1 MATRPNTAGTLTEV
15 LTHQRDAFWTRDGT
29 YQGDDDEVRCN
40 MGAANLPRAERLTE
54 TRARVISR
62 VAGAKALKIS
72 RDTISLV
79 RDRTDIAAVISES
92 VPSLKKHGRRMV
104 GLCPFHVEKT
114 PSFHVNS
121 DSGLYYCF
129 GCKESGD
136 VFRFLERA
144 EGYTFVEAVKAL
156 AERAGVAIEEDAGG
170 DRSDEERRKRE
181 REALLEV
188 LQLCAAWYEEQ
199 LALHPLRASALDELQ
214 RRSLR
219 ADDEAVKAFRVGYAP
234 PSWDALATFLK
245 RQGISPAVGESL
257 GLLVPRANASG
268 YYDRFRNRL
277 MFAVV
282 DAHGQV
288 VAFSGRALPAS
299 PDEVQSREPPPKY
312 INSPESSVYVK
323 GATLFG
329 LWQAR
334 HAIRKQERAV
344 LVEGNFDVVS
354 LHARGLTHVVAPLG
368 TAFTIDQAKLLRR
381 YAPAVTL
388 LFDGDAAGRKAT
400 RAAEDPCF
408 QAGLDAN
415 VALLPD
421 RTDPDEFVR
430 TKGHDALS
438 HVLSTARGLL
448 EYLLDVELDP
458 SFGAANALDR
468 AARVER
474 VASLLARQNDPVVR
488 GMLKGYADYAASRL
502 DLVRSAP
509 NAFEALER
517 KVFSAARGARVN
529 HGPRPFEARIV
540 PAGVPGRGERKAIV
554 GAVIEFPAL
563 LEDSDVQEA
572 LTLLEGESARIVAG
586 VRQAL
591 RRTERG
597 ENVIDVA
604 EFLAQ
609 MPKAI
614 QAFATARL
622 AAPAH
627 DTLEDAR
634 ATVTANA
641 RKLRE
646 TNVAQEANE
655 MVREQHRVVG
665 DWDAELALAKQVHTL
680 VSQRQGVSRK
690 E

>member
-1 MATRPNTAGTLTEV
+1 V
-15 LTHQRDAFWTRDGT
+15 
-29 YQGDDDEVRCN
+29 
-40 MGAANLPRAERLTE
+40 AA
-54 TRARVISR
+54 VM
-62 VAGAKALKIS
+62 IS

-79 RDRTDIAAVISES
+79 RDRTDVAAVISES
-92 VPSLKKHGRRMV
+92 VPSLKKRGRRMV

-121 DSGLYYCF
+121 DTGLYYCF

-144 EGYTFVEAVKAL
+144 EGYTFTEAVKAL
-156 AERAGVAIEEDAGG
+156 AERAGISIEEDTVAE
-170 DRSDEERRKRE
+170 RSDLERHRRE
-181 REALLEV
+181 RESLLGV
-188 LQLCAAWYEEQ
+188 LQICAAWYEEQ
-199 LALHPLRASALDELQ
+199 LREHPSRAPAHDELQ
-214 RRSLR
+214 RRGLH
-219 ADDEAVKAFRVGYAP
+219 ADDEAVRAFRVGYAP
-234 PSWDALATFLK
+234 PAWDALASFLK
-245 RQGISPAVGESL
+245 RHGISPAVGESL
-257 GLLVPRANASG
+257 GLLVPRASASG

-277 MFAVV
+277 MFAVM

-288 VAFSGRALPAS
+288 VAFSGRALPAA
-299 PDEVQSREPPPKY
+299 PDEAPSHNPPPKY
-312 INSPESSVYVK
+312 INSPESPVYTK
-323 GATLFG
+323 GAMLFG

-334 HAIRKQERAV
+334 HAIRKRERAV

-354 LHARGLTHVVAPLG
+354 LHARGLTNVVAPLG
-368 TAFTIDQAKLLRR
+368 TAFTIDQATLLRR
-381 YAPAVTL
+381 YASGVTL
-388 LFDGDAAGRKAT
+388 LFDGDAAGRKAS
-400 RAAEDPCF
+400 RAAEEPCA
-408 QAGLDAN
+408 QAGLDAT

-430 TKGHDALS
+430 TKGQDALAHIIAS
-438 HVLSTARGLL
+438 ARGLL
-448 EYLLDVELDP
+448 EYLIDVELDA
-458 SFGAANALDR
+458 SFAAADVLERASRVDR
-468 AARVER
+468 IAK
-474 VASLLARQNDPVVR
+474 LLARQNDPVVR

-509 NAFEALER
+509 NAFGALER

-529 HGPRPFEARIV
+529 LGPRPFEARI
-540 PAGVPGRGERKAIV
+540 ARSGVPGREERKAIV
-554 GAVIEFPAL
+554 GAVLEFPAL
-563 LEDSDVQEA
+563 LDDSDVQGA
-572 LTLLEGESARIVAG
+572 LELLEGESARIVASI
-586 VRQAL
+586 RQAL
-591 RRTERG
+591 RRNERG
-597 ENVIDVA
+597 EKVIDCA

-665 DWDAELALAKQVHTL
+665 DWDAELALAKQVQSL
-680 VSQRQGVSRK
+680 VAQRQGVSRK

>member
-1 MATRPNTAGTLTEV
+1 M
-15 LTHQRDAFWTRDGT
+15 
-29 YQGDDDEVRCN
+29 
-40 MGAANLPRAERLTE
+40 
-54 TRARVISR
+54 IS
-62 VAGAKALKIS
+62 K
-72 RDTISLV
+72 DTISLV

-92 VPSLKKHGRRMV
+92 VPSLKKRGRRMV

-114 PSFHVNS
+114 PSFHVNP

-144 EGYTFVEAVKAL
+144 EGYTFIEAVKAL
-156 AERAGVAIEEDAGG
+156 AERAGIPVAEDAGAERSDG
-170 DRSDEERRKRE
+170 DRRRRE
-181 REALLEV
+181 RESLTDV
-188 LQLCAAWYEEQ
+188 LQLCAAWYEQQ
-199 LALHPLRASALDELQ
+199 LREHPGSASAHDELS
-214 RRSLR
+214 RRDLK
-219 ADDEAVKAFRVGYAP
+219 ADDEAVRAFRVGFAP
-234 PSWDALATFLK
+234 PSWDALAEFLK
-245 RQGISPAVGESL
+245 RQGISPAVGETL
-257 GLLVPRANASG
+257 GLLVPRASGSG
-268 YYDRFRNRL
+268 YYVRFRNRL
-277 MFAVV
+277 MFAVI

-288 VAFSGRALPAS
+288 VAFSGRALS
-299 PDEVQSREPPPKY
+299 PSPEDAPTRDPPPKY
-312 INSPESSVYVK
+312 INSPESPVYVK

-334 HAIRKQERAV
+334 HAMRTSERAI

-354 LHARGLTHVVAPLG
+354 LHARGLCNVVAPLG
-368 TAFTIDQAKLLRR
+368 TAFTSDQARLLRR
-381 YAPAVTL
+381 YASSVTL
-388 LFDGDAAGRKAT
+388 LFDGDAAGRKAS
-400 RAAEDPCF
+400 RASEEPCA
-408 QAGLDAN
+408 QSGLDAH
-415 VALLPD
+415 VAILPD
-421 RTDPDEFVR
+421 KTDPDDFVR
-430 TKGHDALS
+430 SKGLDALS
-438 HVLSTARGLL
+438 HILSQAKGLL
-448 EYLLDVELDP
+448 EFLIDVELDA
-458 SFGAANALDR
+458 SFRSADVLER
-468 AARVER
+468 AARIDR
-474 VASLLARQNDPVVR
+474 ITALLTRQNDPVVR

-509 NAFEALER
+509 NAFAALER
-517 KVFSAARGARVN
+517 KVLSAARGARVN

-540 PAGVPGRGERKAIV
+540 PRNTRGREERKAIV

-563 LEDSDVQEA
+563 LDDLDVQGA

-586 VRQAL
+586 ICKAM
-591 RRTERG
+591 RRNARG
-597 ENVIDVA
+597 ENVLDSS

-609 MPKAI
+609 LPEAI

-634 ATVTANA
+634 ATVAANA

-665 DWDAELALAKQVHTL
+665 DWDAELALAKQVQSL